1 MKRYG
6 AVILAAGKG
15 TRMKSNYCK
24 VLHPVAG
31 RPMLAYVLDAVRTLS
46 PDRLG
51 VVIGYQA
58 ENVRRYFDD
67 ADLNFVTQEP
77 QLGTGHAVK
86 QCYELFQGFD
96 GHILIMCGDTPLVKP
111 ETLDGFIRYHDENSS
126 LLSVLTTNLENPFG
140 YGRILRDCAGNVVKV
155 VEEKDACDQEKA
167 VSEINT
173 GIYIVQ
179 SSLLFR
185 LLDRLRAENAQ
196 KEYYLTDVVSEAGRE
211 GVTVY
216 GCRTKDSCVVMGVNS
231 RSDLAAANGIV
242 WNRIRC
248 QLMSEGTTLL
258 DPSSFYGDF
267 GIIVGSDTVIYPNVM
282 ITGNSSIGRE
292 CVIEPGCLINNSR
305 IGDRVRI
312 LLGSK
317 LDDVEI
323 SEDVS
328 IGPMAHLRP
337 KAKIGKNARIG
348 NFVEVKNSAVGDGTK
363 AAHLTYLGDSQIG
376 NDVNIGCGTITC
388 NYDGKKKHRT
398 IIEDGCFV
406 GSDVQFV
413 APVAIGAGSVIGAG
427 STITRD
433 VPPNSLA
440 VSRSKQKTYPLR
452 LGQGLAPKNED
463 R

>member
-15 TRMKSNYCK
+15 TRMKSNCCK

-46 PDRLG
+46 LDRIG
-51 VVIGYQA
+51 VVIGHQA
-58 ENVRRYFDD
+58 EDVMRCFDD
-67 ADLNFVTQEP
+67 GDLNFVKQDP

-96 GHILIMCGDTPLVKP
+96 GHVLIMCGDTPLVKP

-126 LLSVLTTNLENPFG
+126 LLSVLTTNLENPYG
-140 YGRILRDCAGNVVKV
+140 YGRILRDCAGNVSKII
-155 VEEKDACDQEKA
+155 EEKDACDPEKA
-167 VSEINT
+167 IKEINT
-173 GIYIVQ
+173 GIYIVECR
-179 SSLLFR
+179 LLFS
-185 LLDRLRAENAQ
+185 LLDRLKAQNAQ
-196 KEYYLTDVVSEAGRE
+196 KEYYLTDVVSWANRE
-211 GVTVY
+211 GVTVH
-216 GCRTKDSCVVMGVNS
+216 GCRTEDSCVVMGVNS
-231 RSDLAAANGIV
+231 RSDVANANGVV
-242 WNRIRC
+242 WNRIRW

-267 GIIVGSDTVIYPNVM
+267 GITVGQDTVIYPNVM
-282 ITGNSSIGRE
+282 ITGNSSIGRD
-292 CVIEPGCLINNSR
+292 CVIEPGCFINDSR
-305 IGDRVRI
+305 IGDRVRV

-348 NFVEVKNSAVGDGTK
+348 NFVEVKNTTVGDRTK

-376 NDVNIGCGTITC
+376 DDVNIGCGTITC

-398 IIEDGCFV
+398 IIENRCFV

-413 APVAIGAGSVIGAG
+413 APVEIGCGSVIGAG
-427 STITRD
+427 STITKD

-440 VSRSKQKTYPLR
+440 VSRSKQKTFPLR

>member
-15 TRMKSNYCK
+15 TRMKSNCCK
-24 VLHPVAG
+24 VLHQVAG
-31 RPMLAYVLDAVRTLS
+31 RPMLAYVLDAARTLS
-46 PDRLG
+46 LDRLG
-51 VVIGYQA
+51 VVIGHQA
-58 ENVRRYFDD
+58 DEVIRCFNDG
-67 ADLNFVTQEP
+67 DLSFVKQDP

-96 GHILIMCGDTPLVKP
+96 GHVLIMCGDTPLIKP
-111 ETLDGFIRYHDENSS
+111 QTLADFVRYHDENAS
-126 LLSVLTTNLENPFG
+126 LISVLTTNLDNPFG
-140 YGRILRDCAGNVVKV
+140 YGRILRDCVGNVAKI
-155 VEEKDACDQEKA
+155 VEEKDACASERA
-167 VSEINT
+167 ITEINT
-173 GIYIVQ
+173 GIYIVE
-179 SSLLFR
+179 SILLFR
-185 LLDRLRAENAQ
+185 LLDGLKADNAQ
-196 KEYYLTDVVSEAGRE
+196 KEYYLTDVVAEANRE
-211 GVTVY
+211 GVTVH
-216 GCRTKDSCVVMGVNS
+216 GCRTGDSCVVMGVNS
-231 RSDLAAANGIV
+231 RSDIATANGVV
-242 WNRIRC
+242 WDRIRQ

-267 GIIVGSDTVIYPNVM
+267 GITVGPDTVIYPNVM
-282 ITGNSSIGRE
+282 ISGNSSIGRD
-292 CVIEPGCLINNSR
+292 CVIEPGCFIKDSR

-323 SEDVS
+323 SADVS

-348 NFVEVKNSAVGDGTK
+348 NFVEVKNTTVGNKTK

-376 NDVNIGCGTITC
+376 DDVNIGCGTITC
-388 NYDGKKKHRT
+388 NYDGRKKHRT
-398 IIEDGCFV
+398 IIENRCFV

-413 APVAIGAGSVIGAG
+413 APVRIGSGSVIGAG
-427 STITRD
+427 STITKD

-440 VSRSKQKTYPLR
+440 VSRSKQKTFPLR